1 MTNDARDIEVMG
13 QRMLGVAE
21 ARYGEPRMPV
31 ILSTPL
37 EPAGKK
43 IVRAHISTNAEIKKL
58 LREATRLSTRS
69 VFEMVDSDP
78 VCKKLMELHRCR
90 RTRSVIHP
98 TCQKGAYVLDHGT
111 YDKITPEAWARF
123 DRDMAERQAKVRYAA
138 SSRH

>member
-1 MTNDARDIEVMG
+1 MPKHYLLSMPILGSGSTLHCYLMTNDARDIEVMG

-58 LREATRLSTRS
+58 LREATDFHTS
-69 VFEMVDSDP
+69 VFEMVDGDP
-78 VCKKLMELHRCR
+78 VCKKLMELH
-90 RTRSVIHP
+90 
-98 TCQKGAYVLDHGT
+98 
-111 YDKITPEAWARF
+111 
-123 DRDMAERQAKVRYAA
+123 
-138 SSRH
+138 